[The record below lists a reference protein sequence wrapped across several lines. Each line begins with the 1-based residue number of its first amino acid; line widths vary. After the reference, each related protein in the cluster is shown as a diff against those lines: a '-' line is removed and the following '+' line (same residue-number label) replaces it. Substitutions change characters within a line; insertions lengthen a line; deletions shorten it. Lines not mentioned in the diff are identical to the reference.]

1 MKLIQL
7 FRAPLNAITFVL
19 LLVIV
24 SSCSTDA
31 MQTGNDETDSQDQQ
45 EVNKDANRQST
56 GSSSEA
62 LLSDKSFTSI
72 KLEIQYMPGM
82 EPRQQTIDNFRTFLE
97 ERLNKPAGIE
107 LVVEEIPSANK
118 DQYSIDDIVSLE
130 NNYRTAYNDDR
141 MIAVWGIFLDAEYAG
156 NTENGTVLGVAFRNT
171 SFALFESS
179 VQEFSDRAFA
189 PSRTVLESTVLNH
202 EFGHLMGLVNAGAPL
217 QSDHQDTEHGR
228 HCTDENCLMYWT
240 AETGEGIL
248 DMLTGGNIPS
258 LDTQCIADLRA
269 NGGK

>member
-1 MKLIQL
+1 
-7 FRAPLNAITFVL
+7 
-19 LLVIV
+19 
-24 SSCSTDA
+24 
-31 MQTGNDETDSQDQQ
+31 MQPINESVDNQEQQ
-45 EVNKDANRQST
+45 NIDKDANRRST

-62 LLSDKSFTSI
+62 LLSEKAFTSI
-72 KLEIQYMPGM
+72 QLELQYMPGM
-82 EPRQQTIDNFRTFLE
+82 EPSQQTVENFKDFLE
-97 ERLNKPAGIE
+97 NRLNKPQGIT
-107 LVVEEIPSANK
+107 LSVKEIPSGNK
-118 DQYSIDDIVSLE
+118 EFYSIDDIVSLE
-130 NNYRTAYNDDR
+130 NNHRTAYNDDR
-141 MIAVWGIFLDAEYAG
+141 QIAVWGIFLDAEYSE

-179 VQEFSDRAFA
+179 IQDFSNRPFS

-217 QSDHQDTEHGR
+217 QSNHQDTEHGR

-240 AETGEGIL
+240 AETGEGIV

-258 LDTQCIADLRA
+258 LDNQCIADLRA